1 MSSTPTL
8 LLSPSV
14 NARLSRLCDAQY
26 PHEIG
31 GFLLGT
37 MDINYSAF
45 DIFPVINTSQNSTRE
60 FQEHPWGK
68 LWAQLYS
75 KMAGVPTIGRYHS
88 HPNGT
93 IVSEGDVRA
102 CGRELHLW
110 IIHHGL
116 GKHTYVAALNLRHIE
131 VAVQTTQMETK
142 RVMLMGDKLHLGD
155 VYLTK
160 SGNLEAA
167 QLADHLLRLDEKSRR
182 AYMAALTA
190 PPNPRRVDNLVTYA
204 ELAVMISSTPS
215 TVREWMKPCIKQ
227 GLVIGL
233 HGGVRAVHTTG

>member
-1 MSSTPTL
+1 LSSIPTL

-14 NARLSRLCDAQY
+14 NARLARLCDALH

-37 MDINYSAF
+37 VDVNYSAI
-45 DIFPVINTSQNSTRE
+45 DIFPVINTSQDSTRQ

-68 LWAQLYS
+68 SWVQLYS
-75 KMAGVPTIGRYHS
+75 KMAGIRSIARFHS
-88 HPNGT
+88 HPNGA
-93 IVSEGDVRA
+93 IVSERDVRA

-116 GKHTYVAALNLRHIE
+116 GKHTYVAALNLRHVE
-131 VAVQTTQMETK
+131 VAVQTTQMEAK
-142 RVMLMGDKLHLGD
+142 RVMLMEDRLHLGD
-155 VYLTK
+155 VSLTK
-160 SGNLEAA
+160 SGGLEAA
-167 QLADHLLRLDEKSRR
+167 PLADRLLRLDEKSRR

-190 PPNPRRVDNLVTYA
+190 PPNPRRVDNFVTYA
-204 ELAVMISSTPS
+204 ELAVMVSSTPS

-227 GLVIGL
+227 GLAIGL
-233 HGGVRAVHTTG
+233 HGGVKTIHITS